1 LFRKNPTFHLT
12 PVLYREKIIALDNPI
27 ICPLNL
33 DLFRMALYRGLPR
46 FKVLKFWEKDRGEK
60 DRGLTDKNLII
71 SHLPPTVPL
80 SCPASPNATAT
91 AAAGS
96 NQPPR
101 WVRVTRRAAAYLFLC
116 PPQRRLASRPSH
128 LPSTVPCPAMTRPRA
143 FDRIEAPRGH
153 SQPHRCGALPNLP
166 VHRRGLFEGG
176 EPHARCPFP
185 RRLTRQPT
193 LRAFRPFRRALLS
206 ARAGLFIPF

>member
-1 LFRKNPTFHLT
+1 MFRKNPTFHLT

-128 LPSTVPCPAMTRPRA
+128 LPSTVPCPAITRPRTS
-143 FDRIEAPRGH
+143 RCRCPSSRLWPHRSAPRTLPAAPIWH
-153 SQPHRCGALPNLP
+153 SSQP
-166 VHRRGLFEGG
+166 
-176 EPHARCPFP
+176 P
-185 RRLTRQPT
+185 RAPP
-193 LRAFRPFRRALLS
+193 RAV
-206 ARAGLFIPF
+206 